1 MAMDVTTLAAVTGCE
16 AVAIFG
22 SLFFFRRSRVGVP
35 PIGVFG
41 PDDAIAVGSLIAIT
55 PFVYLALPYW
65 LVASLFVLGGASLL
79 QLAFVA
85 VLPHPI
91 VWPLVVALA
100 GADVAA
106 LSWLGARGAVFLG
119 VNDGLMIVIVIGL
132 ANLWAQSGMRVRD
145 AVVLGAGVAVYDYV
159 ATLKASLMLDLL
171 DRLSG
176 VAFAPRVAV
185 AAHGGVI
192 LSVGLGDLLF
202 ASVFPLLLR
211 RAYGR
216 RAAVLSATTAFAAL
230 AAMTTVADAGLAPA
244 LPAMVVLWPLMLI
257 QYAWWR
263 RRGPERTTFAYLAAE
278 PRRLDV
284 TPA

>member
-1 MAMDVTTLAAVTGCE
+1 MDVTALVAVAGCE

-22 SLFFFRRSRVGVP
+22 SLFFFRRSRVDVP

-41 PDDAIAVGSLIAIT
+41 LDDAIAVGILVAIT

-79 QLAFVA
+79 QLAFAA
-85 VLPHPI
+85 VLPRAL
-91 VWPLVVALA
+91 VWPLVIALA
-100 GADVAA
+100 VADIAA
-106 LSWLGARGAVFLG
+106 LSSLGSRDAVFLG
-119 VNDGLMIVIVIGL
+119 VNDCLLIVIVIGL

-145 AVVLGAGVAVYDYV
+145 AVVLGAGVAVYDYL

-176 VAFAPRVAV
+176 VAFAPRVAF
-185 AAHGGVI
+185 AAHGGAI

-216 RAAVLSATTAFAAL
+216 RAALLSATTAFAAL
-230 AAMTTVADAGLAPA
+230 AAMTAAADAGLAPA

-263 RRGPERTTFAYLAAE
+263 RRGPERTTFAYLVAE
-278 PRRLDV
+278 PRRVDV
-284 TPA
+284 NPA